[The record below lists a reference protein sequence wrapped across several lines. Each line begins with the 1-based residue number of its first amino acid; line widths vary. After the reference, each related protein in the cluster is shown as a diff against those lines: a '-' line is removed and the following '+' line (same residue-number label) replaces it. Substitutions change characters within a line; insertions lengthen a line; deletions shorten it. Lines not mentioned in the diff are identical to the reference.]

1 MGSSLHMRAPQGFTL
16 IELLV
21 AVAILGILS
30 AVAIPAYLH
39 YMKKAK
45 MVEAQTALR
54 EVEKLEAVYYIETN
68 TYSDDLATLGFSP
81 FPSLQYYTI
90 TINVKEGKE
99 GSKEYE
105 ATAAANLDSD
115 GDLDAWVL
123 KVKKD
128 AETELKHGCIPNGTG
143 KVKYNNCAA

>member
-1 MGSSLHMRAPQGFTL
+1 MRAPQGFTIL
-16 IELLV
+16 ELLV

-30 AVAIPAYLH
+30 AIAIPAYLN

-45 MVEAQTALR
+45 MVEAQTALH

-90 TINVKEGKE
+90 TIKVEEDDEEEE
-99 GSKEYE
+99 GSKKYE
-105 ATAAANLDSD
+105 ATATANLDSD

-123 KVKKD
+123 KVKTD
-128 AETELKHGCIPNGTG
+128 GETKLKHGCIPNGTE
-143 KVKYNNCAA
+143 KVKYDKCVE